1 MMTPYGKQE
10 ITSDDIESVVKVLKS
25 DFLTQGP
32 AVPQF
37 EKALCDYAGS
47 SYAVAVNS
55 CTSALHIA
63 CLALGLTSKDI
74 VWTSPIT
81 FVASA
86 NCARYCGAS
95 VDFVDVDPETALMS
109 VDKLRE
115 KLIEASKNNRLPK
128 IVIPVHFAGQP
139 CDMKEIY
146 VLSKEY
152 GFKIIEDAAHAI
164 GAKYQGKLIGCCQ
177 YSDITVFSFHPVKII
192 TTGEGGCALTN
203 DKSLADRMTLY
214 RSHGITRDPE
224 QMTKISKEKWYYE
237 QTCLGF
243 NYRLT
248 DIQAALGSS
257 QLARI
262 NDIVR
267 KRTKIA
273 DWYDK
278 NINLGLLSPLTRKE
292 NRESSHHLYVLI
304 IKKGG
309 VDRDK
314 VYRHLIDSGIGVNL
328 HYIPVYRQPYFNM
341 KIRLPGAEQ
350 YYKSAISLPIFPA
363 IGEKKLSKIVREI
376 ENICK

>member
-10 ITSDDIESVVKVLKS
+10 ITSNDIESVVKVLKS

-32 AVPQF
+32 AVPKF
-37 EKALCDYAGS
+37 EKSLCDYTGS

-86 NCARYCGAS
+86 NCAIYCGAS
-95 VDFVDVDPETALMS
+95 IDFVDVDPDTALMS
-109 VDKLRE
+109 VDKLKD
-115 KLIEASKNNRLPK
+115 KLIEASKKNLLPK
-128 IVIPVHFAGQP
+128 IVIPVHFSGQP

-146 VLSKEY
+146 SLSKEY
-152 GFKIIEDAAHAI
+152 GFKVIEDAAHAI
-164 GAKYQGKLIGCCQ
+164 GSIYEDKFTGSCQ

-192 TTGEGGCALTN
+192 TTGEGGAAITN
-203 DKSLADRMTLY
+203 DKFLADDMMLY
-214 RSHGITRDPE
+214 RSHGITRDPK
-224 QMTKISKEKWYYE
+224 QMTKTSKEKWYYE
-237 QTCLGF
+237 QTCLGY

-262 NDIVR
+262 NDIVINR
-267 KRTKIA
+267 KKIA
-273 DWYDK
+273 DWYDE
-278 NINLGLLSPLTRKE
+278 NINFGLLSSLARKE

-328 HYIPVYRQPYFNM
+328 HYIPVYRHPYFNM
-341 KIRLPGAEQ
+341 KIRLSGAEQ

>member
-32 AVPQF
+32 AVPHF
-37 EKALCDYAGS
+37 EKDLCDYAGS

-86 NCARYCGAS
+86 NCARYCGAR

-109 VDKLRE
+109 VDKLRC
-115 KLIEASKNNRLPK
+115 KLIEASKNNCIPK
-128 IVIPVHFAGQP
+128 IVIPVHFSGQP

-146 VLSKEY
+146 SLSKEY
-152 GFKIIEDAAHAI
+152 GFKVIEDAAHAV
-164 GAKYQGKLIGCCQ
+164 GSKYEDKFTGSCQ

-192 TTGEGGCALTN
+192 TTGEGGAALTN
-203 DKSLADRMTLY
+203 DKFLANEMMLY
-214 RSHGITRDPE
+214 RSHGITRDPK
-224 QMTKISKEKWYYE
+224 QMTKTTKDNWYYE
-237 QTCLGF
+237 QRYLGY

-257 QLARI
+257 QLTRI
-262 NDIVR
+262 NDIVINR
-267 KRTKIA
+267 KKIA
-273 DWYDK
+273 DWYDE
-278 NINLGLLSPLTRKE
+278 NINLNLLSSLTRKE
-292 NRESSHHLYVLI
+292 NRESSHHLFVLI

-341 KIRLPGAEQ
+341 KTRLPGAEQ

-363 IGEKKLSKIVREI
+363 ISEKKLSIIAREI